1 MNPKVEEIK
10 PPEEVTEIKSPEGV
24 KPVEDTKPAE
34 GLKTEDIGK
43 LIGILKEEEPEKK
56 KRGRR
61 KKGLEEITPEKLEIP
76 DDAVVLIAKI
86 PFFVISYLLKNKKY
100 ELDNYKAKVLVPAYK
115 QLIDRYLPA
124 YISDKPELVSI
135 ILIYSWHILEC
146 IEKTESQ
153 VSSLKS

>member
-1 MNPKVEEIK
+1 MNLKVEEIK
-10 PPEEVTEIKSPEGV
+10 PPEEVKEIKSSEEV
-24 KPVEDTKPAE
+24 NPVEDTPAE
-34 GLKTEDIGK
+34 SLKTEDIGK
-43 LIGILKEEEPEKK
+43 LIGILKEEPEKK

-76 DDAVVLIAKI
+76 DDAVILIAKI

-100 ELDNYKAKVLVPAYK
+100 ELDDYKAKVLVPAYK
-115 QLIDRYLPA
+115 QLIERYLPT

-146 IEKTESQ
+146 MEKK
-153 VSSLKS
+153 V